1 MSAWRAAALA
11 ALVAGCAAQPNVP
24 SPDTGTMTGG
34 VTEPRNRAR
43 VHTDL
48 AAAYYERGAMG
59 VALQELR
66 AATDADASYAPAYGL
81 YGLVYQELKENAFAQ
96 DNFERG
102 LRLAPNDPEIN
113 HHYGRFLCQN
123 GHADEGIKH
132 FMQAVKNPLYQAP
145 WRSYSAAG
153 VCSLQQNNVKD
164 AENFFQLA
172 LKLDPDE
179 PASLLK
185 LGEIRYR
192 QGQIDEARKL
202 LGRHNKLVSPSAESL
217 WLALR
222 IERRLGE
229 RVAEQSYAN
238 QLRRRFPGSPEYQA
252 LQRGQYD

>member
-11 ALVAGCAAQPNVP
+11 VLIAGCAAQPNVP

-123 GHADEGIKH
+123 GRPDEGIKH

-153 VCSLQQNNVKD
+153 VCSLQQNNIKD

-192 QGQIDEARKL
+192 QGNVDEARKL
-202 LGRHNKLVSPSAESL
+202 LSRHNKLVSPSAESL

>member
-1 MSAWRAAALA
+1 MSAWRAVALA
-11 ALVAGCAAQPNVP
+11 VLIAGCAAQPEVP
-24 SPDTGTMTGG
+24 TPDMGTMTGG
-34 VTEPRNRAR
+34 PTEPRNRAR

-66 AATDADASYAPAYGL
+66 AATEADASYAPAYGL
-81 YGLVYQELKENAFAQ
+81 YGLVYQELKENSIAQ
-96 DNFERG
+96 DSFERG
-102 LRLAPNDPEIN
+102 LRLAPTDPDIN

-123 GHADEGIKH
+123 GRPEEGIKH

-192 QGQIDEARKL
+192 QGKVDEARKL
-202 LGRHNKLVSPSAESL
+202 LARHNKLVSPSAESL

-238 QLRRRFPGSPEYQA
+238 QLRRRFPGSLEYQA